1 MALNDFVQKAV
12 YLGIGAVSYAG
23 EKVSETLNDLPA
35 VPDQLRKL
43 ADEMVSKGEMTADEA
58 RKALDEMVRRAQQ
71 QTGGPTSD
79 VPKPQPRNIEISD
92 EDESPEQVIVK
103 SDVKANSDDIDV
115 ADMRRQVQDLQDEL
129 RRLRK

>member
-43 ADEMVSKGEMTADEA
+43 ADEMVSKGEMTAEEA
-58 RKALDEMVRRAQQ
+58 RKALDEMVRRAQ

-92 EDESPEQVIVK
+92 DDPSPEQVIVK
-103 SDVKANSDDIDV
+103 SEPKRNSDEIDV